1 MQAWAFISS
10 VAVVVLL
17 FALEQAVAQQ
27 QQALRIVKGK
37 KVTLRAD
44 AQHALSYIWFH
55 NGESMNGEHESRI
68 VVTEGG
74 TYNVVA
80 LGEGCN
86 SESSDPIE
94 IIVDPLAEDVHV
106 DLEIRNLPDRANALI
121 SQEFNYQLVVLNNSE
136 VAADELLITFK
147 LPRQLTYLGETQ
159 GMNTDLQYN
168 PGRKELIWKLPR
180 LGAKESATRWIKVR
194 GEFSGQAMTTAQVR
208 SRQQDIDPT
217 NNEDQATVNII
228 TLFVPNVITPNG
240 DGKNDTFEII
250 GLDAFKRNK
259 LIVFNRFGNEVYKS
273 IDYRNDWSG
282 ENLNE
287 GTYFYYLEIED
298 WTGTVH
304 RDKGYV
310 LLMRKISHF

>member
-44 AQHALSYIWFH
+44 AQHALSYMWLH

-159 GMNTDLQYN
+159 G
-168 PGRKELIWKLPR
+168 
-180 LGAKESATRWIKVR
+180 
-194 GEFSGQAMTTAQVR
+194 
-208 SRQQDIDPT
+208 
-217 NNEDQATVNII
+217 
-228 TLFVPNVITPNG
+228 
-240 DGKNDTFEII
+240 
-250 GLDAFKRNK
+250 
-259 LIVFNRFGNEVYKS
+259 
-273 IDYRNDWSG
+273 
-282 ENLNE
+282 
-287 GTYFYYLEIED
+287 
-298 WTGTVH
+298 
-304 RDKGYV
+304 
-310 LLMRKISHF
+310 